1 MHIME
6 NLGLSSFSIQ
16 FHYFWIA
23 FAAVKIPISV
33 LGAEIDQ
40 RSPPELVKKFEGVL
54 KEKAEVS
61 ILYLCILT

>member
-1 MHIME
+1 ME
-6 NLGLSSFSIQ
+6 NSGLSSFSIQ

-23 FAAVKIPISV
+23 FTAVKVPISV

-54 KEKAEVS
+54 KEKAEV
-61 ILYLCILT
+61 